1 MPEMH
6 PSVTP
11 LAAVYRLNTELLVN
25 CVQDMDDDQAAARI
39 TGSTNSI
46 GFLVAHLADT
56 RHYLAALLQAPLPN
70 PLPPAFAQAK
80 TMDEAGPLPPLAD
93 LLRFWEAISAH
104 LAVEV
109 ERLDTPALA
118 RAAAQL
124 PGSDGTVLGAL
135 AFLAQHE
142 SYHLG
147 QIALLRRQLGLPAM
161 SYAMAPREPG
171 RRGA

>member
-1 MPEMH
+1 MH

-11 LAAVYRLNTELLVN
+11 LASIYRLNTGLLLN
-25 CVQDMDDDQAAARI
+25 CIRGVTDDHAAARI
-39 TGSTNSI
+39 TGATNSI
-46 GFLVAHLADT
+46 GFLVAHLIDT
-56 RHYLAALLQAPLPN
+56 RHYLADLLGAPLPS
-70 PLPPAFAQAK
+70 PFPPAFARAK
-80 TMDEAGPLPPLAD
+80 TMDDAGTLPPLAE
-93 LLRFWEAISAH
+93 LTRFWDAISAH

-109 ERLDTPALA
+109 ERLDTPGLA
-118 RAAAQL
+118 RAAARL

-161 SYAMAPREPG
+161 SYAMEPREPG
-171 RRGA
+171 RMGA

>member
-1 MPEMH
+1 MH

-11 LAAVYRLNTELLVN
+11 LAAIYRLNTELLLN
-25 CVQDMDDDQAAARI
+25 CVKDIDDDHAAARI
-39 TGSTNSI
+39 TGATNSI

-56 RHYLAALLQAPLPN
+56 RHYLADLLQAPLPS
-70 PLPPAFAQAK
+70 PFPPAFAKAK
-80 TMDEAGPLPPLAD
+80 TMDQAGPLPPLAD
-93 LLRFWEAISAH
+93 LRRFWEAISAH
-104 LAVEV
+104 VAVEI

-118 RAAAQL
+118 RPAARL

-135 AFLAQHE
+135 GFLAQHE

-161 SYAMAPREPG
+161 SYAIAPREPG
-171 RRGA
+171 RMGA